1 MFQESIPSLSIVAD
15 PNLDKEPKQAAEPE
29 ITRAKVPQVATLAT
43 VAKVK
48 RARLAKVAKL
58 TKVAK
63 LAKGTK
69 VAKLLTMQTDVAV
82 CKLAASRQPH
92 HLLLRLVR
100 GHLKAQLD
108 GHFESLVGWISQ

>member
-15 PNLDKEPKQAAEPE
+15 PNLEQEPKQTAEQKK
-29 ITRAKVPQVATLAT
+29 TRAKVPQVATLAK

-48 RARLAKVAKL
+48 RAKLAKVANV

-63 LAKGTK
+63 LANVTK

-82 CKLAASRQPH
+82 CKLAASRQPN